1 MDSILSR
8 VEITTTNYIFLY
20 LQLTWNKNRP
30 GTNIPFFKLSSY
42 IITYF
47 PFCLFFLSFQIWF
60 TSKENASLFYPVYQ
74 IYLIHV
80 HRDMHGKI
88 VIRKKGSDRMRWKIS
103 RLIFYKR
110 LHLFLTYTIPSVK
123 IKKKRRNNIR
133 EFASTTYV
141 SLLTI
146 LIFNFK

>member
-30 GTNIPFFKLSSY
+30 GTNILSLSFHH
-42 IITYF
+42 ISLHAS
-47 PFCLFFLSFQIWF
+47 PCLFFLSFQIWF

-103 RLIFYKR
+103 RLIFSKR
-110 LHLFLTYTIPSVK
+110 LHLFPTYTLPSVK